1 MVNISW
7 PRIGHFGKI
16 KRWKLKIQCQKKT
29 FLKKG
34 GISAHSQNWL
44 DPRKGP
50 TKATMSPVFQWTKI
64 WSRRSGEK
72 VRFIFW
78 SIFIKYL
85 IFIHLQRSRKS
96 EAFCRV
102 QSTNDLLWFDNFFY
116 FGRVCHIKR
125 VFQQKCRVLTNFLRL
140 PIKKMFLPNRIYLLS
155 LLLFMFA
162 HRKFIKNSSNQG
174 VD

>member
-44 DPRKGP
+44 DPRKRP
-50 TKATMSPVFQWTKI
+50 IKATMSPVFQWTKI
-64 WSRRSGEK
+64 WFRRSGEK

-85 IFIHLQRSRKS
+85 IFIHPSKVEPSRLFQS
-96 EAFCRV
+96 PLYGRV
-102 QSTNDLLWFDNFFY
+102 TKKYDIYRNNNKKTGY
-116 FGRVCHIKR
+116 FGNFETVG
-125 VFQQKCRVLTNFLRL
+125 QKK
-140 PIKKMFLPNRIYLLS
+140 I
-155 LLLFMFA
+155 FM
-162 HRKFIKNSSNQG
+162 K
-174 VD
+174 